1 MKSNKTTNK
10 RPSSNTNS
18 GSSKRPREIEAR
30 EREGEADVNKRTEV
44 VEGMYTF
51 YFI

>member
-1 MKSNKTTNK
+1 MKSNKATNK
-10 RPSSNTNS
+10 RPSSDTNL

-30 EREGEADVNKRTEV
+30 GEAEADVNKRTEV